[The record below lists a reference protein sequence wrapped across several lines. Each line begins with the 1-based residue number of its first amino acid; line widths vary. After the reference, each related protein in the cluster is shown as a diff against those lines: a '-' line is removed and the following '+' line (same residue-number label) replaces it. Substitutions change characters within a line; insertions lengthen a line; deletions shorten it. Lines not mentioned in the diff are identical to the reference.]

1 MPTRLISILTCVSQI
16 DNVSNTFWKI
26 CKAKFDAPPDRTITQ
41 FQGREIFL
49 HQADHFLFTESTF
62 FIKLKTFEGIEYLK
76 DMKLQK
82 MQSILLLENHF
93 IILK

>member
-1 MPTRLISILTCVSQI
+1 MILAYLKFDKCYLIK
-16 DNVSNTFWKI
+16 TFG
-26 CKAKFDAPPDRTITQ
+26 KAKFDASPDRTITQ